1 MALFTRDEALWIVT
15 VAALLLIV
23 YVYAGYPLLLGTLRL
38 LRGKRRHS
46 TDEITP
52 RVSLIIP
59 AHNEC
64 KVIREKL
71 DNSLKIDYPAGCLEI
86 IVASDG
92 SEDATN
98 GIVGEYDSQ
107 GVKLLAYTPRAGKIS
122 VLNRTI
128 PAAAGEII
136 VLCDA
141 NVLFLP
147 NALSCLVRHFADPT
161 VGAVTGDVRIKSED
175 APFGEGEGLYY
186 KYERFIQLRESELG
200 STVTVDG
207 GMYALRKELFRTLPA
222 DTILDD
228 FIIGMNV
235 ALAGKRVL
243 YDPSAIATENAT
255 VDVWQEF
262 RRKVRIVAGAF
273 RELLRGQGVPSP
285 LRPQLFWSYLS
296 HKVLR
301 WLVPWCL
308 LIILAANLTLVWRPA
323 PHRLAVILLLAQATF
338 YGCALIGLTRA
349 NTRWP
354 AVVGVPFYF
363 CLVNTAAWL
372 GSLRGV
378 AGIER
383 VTWKKAER

>member
-1 MALFTRDEALWIVT
+1 MALITWDEGLWIILAAAILLVT
-15 VAALLLIV
+15 
-23 YVYAGYPLLLGTLRL
+23 YVYLGYPLLLGVLHL
-38 LRGKRRHS
+38 LGARKQHQ
-46 TDEITP
+46 TDEIRP
-52 RVSLIIP
+52 RVTLIIP
-59 AHNEC
+59 AYNEC
-64 KVIREKL
+64 KIIREKVE
-71 DNSLKIDYPAGCLEI
+71 NSLKIDYLADRLEI

-92 SEDATN
+92 SEDGTN
-98 GIVGEYDSQ
+98 DIVRAYESR
-107 GVKLLAYTPRAGKIS
+107 GVKLLASTPRSGKIS
-122 VLNRTI
+122 VLNRAV

-141 NVLFLP
+141 NVLFRP
-147 NALSCLVRHFADPT
+147 DALNRLIRHFADSS

-207 GMYALRKELFRTLPA
+207 GMYALRKELFRTLPS

-255 VDVWQEF
+255 MDVWQEF

-273 RELLRGQGVPSP
+273 RELLRGQGVPGP
-285 LRPQLFWSYLS
+285 FRPQLLWSYLS

-308 LIILAANLTLVWRPA
+308 LVILGVNIALAWRPGPDLVA
-323 PHRLAVILLLAQATF
+323 IALLLAQVAF

-349 NTRWP
+349 NARWP

-363 CLVNTAAWL
+363 CMVNTAAWL
-372 GSLRGV
+372 GALRGV
-378 AGIER
+378 TGIER